1 MTSGMHHHNIKL
13 SETKDRIS
21 KAGLGVKKNT
31 KINSLQVDKT
41 ENHWDVSKKLMKF
54 GEE

>member
-1 MTSGMHHHNIKL
+1 MHHHNIKL
-13 SETKDRIS
+13 IETKDRIS
-21 KAGLGVKKNT
+21 KAELGVKKNT